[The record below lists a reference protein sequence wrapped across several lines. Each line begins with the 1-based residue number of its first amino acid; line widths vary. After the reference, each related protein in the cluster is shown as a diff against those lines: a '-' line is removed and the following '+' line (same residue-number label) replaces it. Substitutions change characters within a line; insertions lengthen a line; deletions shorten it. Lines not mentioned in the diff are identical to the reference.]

1 MKTLTVRN
9 PLLGILLPLA
19 VYVFLR
25 IVSVLDGHVGT
36 ALFHFQLVS
45 ATSLISFALSVVVG
59 IVGVRRRNL
68 QVIYVSLA
76 FISLAGLFSI
86 HGLATPGFILEP
98 NRLVGVAAQ
107 LSVLTMAFWLMLSTL
122 PTEHPLSAWLS
133 HRARYLVWLYTPLVI
148 GAGAYALRNPSVVDW
163 VPVDQAPLRSL
174 VALLTI
180 LMASAAAYRFHQSYR
195 YSRFPFQL
203 AMAYGGGWIAVCQII
218 ITTGET
224 FFRSWWIYHGLLL
237 VALIVA
243 ILGLIAQYSRQN
255 SLVLSVRG
263 LFATDPR
270 DRLAAGLSPSVRDL
284 VSATES
290 RDPYTAGHSYRV
302 ALGAVSLG
310 RELGL
315 PPEDL
320 RALAEGGILHDV
332 GKLQIPDEIL
342 NKPGPLNEEER
353 KIIERHP
360 ILGYAMCSRLGL
372 LPEELDIVRSHHER
386 MDGAGYPDRLAADQ
400 IPFVVRI
407 LSVADVYDALTSA
420 RAYRAAWSQDDA
432 LAFLE
437 EHSGTHFDPAC
448 VKAWVKMVQ
457 NGFLRPGTGE
467 LLG

>member
-19 VYVFLR
+19 VYVFVR
-25 IVSVLDGHVGT
+25 IVPVLDARVGT
-36 ALFHFQLVS
+36 AIFHFQLVS

-59 IVGVRRRNL
+59 VVGMRRRNL

-86 HGLATPGFILEP
+86 HGLATPGFILEG

-133 HRARYLVWLYTPLVI
+133 HRARYLVWLYTPLII
-148 GAGAYALRNPSVVDW
+148 GAGAYAIRNPSVVDW

-180 LMASAAAYRFHQSYR
+180 LMASAAAYRYHQSYR

-203 AMAYGGGWIAVCQII
+203 AMAYAGGWISVCQII

-237 VALIVA
+237 VALIAA
-243 ILGLIAQYSRQN
+243 IIGLVSQYSRQN

-263 LFATDPR
+263 LFASDPR
-270 DRLAAGLSPSVRDL
+270 DRLAAGLSPSVRNL
-284 VSATES
+284 VSATEA
-290 RDPYTAGHSYRV
+290 RDPFTAGHSYRV

-310 RELGL
+310 RQLDL

-332 GKLQIPDEIL
+332 GKLQIPDEVL
-342 NKPGPLNEEER
+342 NKPGPLSEEER

-360 ILGYAMCSRLGL
+360 TLGYAMCSRLGL
-372 LPEELDIVRSHHER
+372 LPKELDIVRSHHER
-386 MDGAGYPDRLAADQ
+386 MDGAGYPDKLAAGQ
-400 IPFVVRI
+400 IPLVVRI

-420 RAYRAAWSQDDA
+420 RAYRDAWSQDDA

-448 VKAWVKMVQ
+448 VQAWVKMVQ